1 LVEAHNTVIS
11 VARQC
16 ELLGVNRSSY
26 YYTPALEGSLN
37 LELMRLIDIQYTRT
51 PFYGVRKLTEHFRR
65 SGYRINRKRIS
76 RLMHL
81 MALQG
86 VSPKPSMSRKH
97 PEHKIYPYL
106 LREVNI
112 TDCNQVWC
120 TDITY
125 IRLKRGFLYL
135 AAIMDWFSRFVIAW
149 RLSNTLDVYFCLEM
163 LHEALQ
169 SGQPL
174 IFNSDQGVQFTSNR
188 FTGIL
193 EDRNIEISMDGRGR
207 CFDNIFIERLWRSV
221 KYEEVYLQ
229 DYQTPQEAYSGLD
242 QYFRFYNQ
250 ERIHESLKYRT
261 PAEVYMMGKNGFF
274 KA

>member
-1 LVEAHNTVIS
+1 LIESNNTDIS

-26 YYTPALEGSLN
+26 YYTPAFESTLN

-51 PFYGVRKLTEHFRR
+51 PFYGVRKLTKYLRR
-65 SGYRINRKRIS
+65 SGYRINHKRIS

-86 VSPKPSMSRKH
+86 VAPKPSLSQKH
-97 PEHKIYPYL
+97 PAHKIYPYL
-106 LREVNI
+106 LRDIAI
-112 TDCNQVWC
+112 TDCNQVWS

-149 RLSNTLDVYFCLEM
+149 RLSNTLDIYFCLEM
-163 LHEALQ
+163 LREALGY
-169 SGQPL
+169 GQPL
-174 IFNSDQGVQFTSNR
+174 IFNSDQGVQFTSNK

-193 EDRNIEISMDGRGR
+193 EARKIEISMDGRGR

-221 KYEEVYLQ
+221 KYEEVYLH
-229 DYQTPQEAYSGLD
+229 DYQTPQEAYSGLNR
-242 QYFRFYNQ
+242 YFRFYNH
-250 ERIHESLKYRT
+250 ERIHASLDYQT
-261 PAEVYMMGKNGFF
+261 PTEVYMMGKNGFS